1 MSRQRAMLWGLETAL
16 VTKTT
21 QDAIEAVHE
30 ATPRLI
36 GMIEERGEVIDAL
49 TTICELL
56 GLDAGFLEGDEND
69 S

>member
-1 MSRQRAMLWGLETAL
+1 MSKSHAMLWGLETAL
-16 VTKTT
+16 VTKTA

-36 GMIEERGEVIDAL
+36 GLIEERGEVIEAL

-56 GLDAGFLEGDEND
+56 GLNADFLEEDEND